1 MSAAAPTISVV
12 LPVFREGPR
21 LRRLLDALLRQ
32 TWPKGD
38 LEIIV
43 ADSASGD
50 ETEAVCAEYARDYPV
65 RFLPVP
71 MRGRAQGLNYAIRN
85 ARAPFIV
92 RADGRSQLPSDYIV
106 RLHAIAQETGAM
118 VVGGIQR
125 AVAPP
130 GAGAWQRAIA
140 ASMNSICG
148 AGPANHRVGTKSGP
162 NDNVYLGLYRKA
174 LFDRIGYFDEESPV
188 ISEEVDLHYRAIKS
202 GGVVWLDTEMVIP
215 YEPRSRVMDQFK
227 LYYRYGGAKAAFIL
241 KYGKLVTLR
250 QLIAPGFY
258 FALLTLLLLGLF
270 WPRSLMPFFAL
281 LLLYAGATFGCS
293 LRETFP
299 RGEVGIAAFVTW
311 VCMAMHFSYA
321 LGYFKRLTVPDR
333 SGTHWGG

>member
-1 MSAAAPTISVV
+1 MNAPTISVV
-12 LPVFREGPR
+12 LPVFREGAR
-21 LRRLLDALLRQ
+21 MSGLLDVLLRQ
-32 TWPKGD
+32 TWPRD
-38 LEIIV
+38 DMEIIV

-71 MRGRAQGLNYAIRN
+71 VRGRAQGLKYAIRN
-85 ARAPFIV
+85 ARAPFIA
-92 RADGRSQLPSDYIV
+92 RADGRSQLPGDYIA
-106 RLHAIAQETGAM
+106 RLYATAQETGAM
-118 VVGGIQR
+118 VVGGMQR

-140 ASMNSICG
+140 AAMNSICG

-174 LFDRIGYFDEESPV
+174 LFERVGYFDEESPV
-188 ISEEVDLHYRAIKS
+188 ISEEADLHYRAIQS
-202 GGVVWLDTEMVIP
+202 GGIVWLDTEMVIP
-215 YEPRSRVMDQFK
+215 YEPRRRVIDQFK

-258 FALLTLLLLGLF
+258 LALLALLLVGLF
-270 WPRSLMPFFAL
+270 WTPSLILFLAL
-281 LLLYAGATFGCS
+281 LLLYAGATFGCA
-293 LRETFP
+293 LRESLP
-299 RGEVGIAAFVTW
+299 RGDAGIVFHMTI
-311 VCMAMHFSYA
+311 VCMAMHFGYA
-321 LGYFKRLTVPDR
+321 LGYFKRLVVRDKP
-333 SGTHWGG
+333 GTYWGG